1 MIFNEKMAIEVACS
15 LLQIKAIKLQPAN
28 PFTWA
33 SGIISPIYCDN
44 RKILSFPDSRKLVA
58 DNLCAVIQSKFGKA
72 AVVAGVV
79 TGGIAHGVLAA
90 ERLGLPFVYVRPD
103 AKGHG
108 LKNVIE
114 GELNKQDPVIVI
126 EDLISTGGSSLKV
139 VDAIR
144 NYGCEVLG
152 MVAIFSYGFE
162 RAANNFRDN
171 NCEITTL
178 SDYNVLIKEALK
190 SRYINDREY
199 NLLQEWRENP
209 DIMKAV

>member
-1 MIFNEKMAIEVACS
+1 MIFNEKMALEVASS
-15 LLQIKAIKLQPAN
+15 LLQIKAIKLQPTN

-33 SGIISPIYCDN
+33 SGILSPIYCDN
-44 RKILSFPDSRKLVA
+44 RKILSYPDSRKLVA
-58 DNLCAVIQSKFGKA
+58 DSLCEVIQSKYSKA
-72 AVVAGVV
+72 KVVAGVV

-108 LKNVIE
+108 LKNLIE
-114 GELNKQDPVIVI
+114 GELNKEDSVIVV

-144 NYGCEVLG
+144 EHGCEVLG

-162 RAANNFRDN
+162 RAANNFRAH
-171 NCEITTL
+171 NCELVTL
-178 SDYNVLIKEALK
+178 SEYHVLIKEALR
-190 SRYINDREY
+190 SGYINESEIK
-199 NLLQEWRENP
+199 LLEEWRENP

>member
-1 MIFNEKMAIEVACS
+1 MIYSEEMAQKVASS

-33 SGIISPIYCDN
+33 SGMLSPIYCDN
-44 RKILSFPDSRKLVA
+44 RKILSYPDSRQLVA
-58 DNLCAVIQSKFGKA
+58 DSLTEVIRDKYGA
-72 AVVAGVV
+72 AHVVAGVV

-108 LKNVIE
+108 LQNLIE
-114 GELNKQDPVIVI
+114 GELKKGDTVIVV

-144 NYGCEVLG
+144 DYGCKVLG
-152 MVAIFSYGFE
+152 MVAIFSYGFD
-162 RAANNFRDN
+162 RAKNNFSERD
-171 NCEITTL
+171 CELFTL
-178 SDYNVLIKEALK
+178 SEYSVLIKEAL
-190 SRYINDREY
+190 SSGYINDNEM
-199 NLLQEWRENP
+199 NLLKEWRENP
-209 DIMKAV
+209 DTLKPA